1 MKYTII
7 IEETVSEELTLE
19 AENKKEALEEAR
31 RLYRQGGGG
40 VGAGKLGGGGVSGC
54 IGRVRG
60 CWSREIWWK

>member
-31 RLYRQGGGG
+31 RLYRQGAWVLEPGNL
-40 VGAGKLGGGGVSGC
+40 VE
-54 IGRVRG
+54 VRFQVL
-60 CWSREIWWK
+60 EEEKED

>member
-31 RLYRQGGGG
+31 RLYRQGKWVLEPGNLVE
-40 VGAGKLGGGGVSGC
+40 VGFQVLEEEKAD
-54 IGRVRG
+54 
-60 CWSREIWWK
+60 

>member
-31 RLYRQGGGG
+31 RLYRQGVWVLEPGNL
-40 VGAGKLGGGGVSGC
+40 VE
-54 IGRVRG
+54 VRFQVL
-60 CWSREIWWK
+60 EEEKAD

>member
-19 AENKKEALEEAR
+19 AANEKEAMEEAR
-31 RLYRQGGGG
+31 RLYRQG
-40 VGAGKLGGGGVSGC
+40 
-54 IGRVRG
+54 RG

>member
-31 RLYRQGGGG
+31 RLYRQGAWVLEPGNL
-40 VGAGKLGGGGVSGC
+40 VE
-54 IGRVRG
+54 VRFQVL
-60 CWSREIWWK
+60 EEEKAD